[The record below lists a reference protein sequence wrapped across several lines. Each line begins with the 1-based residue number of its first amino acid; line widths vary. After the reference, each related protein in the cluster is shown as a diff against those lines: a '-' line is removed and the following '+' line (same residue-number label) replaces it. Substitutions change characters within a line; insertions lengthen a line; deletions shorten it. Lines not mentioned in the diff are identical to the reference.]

1 MGVAVDSL
9 RRIDWRIVGFRMGRS
24 GGSGENKLNDYFRR
38 RCSNYE
44 RFLCDRVWECALC
57 AVQAGKVLSL
67 EPVALPKAEVLRRR

>member
-1 MGVAVDSL
+1 MEYRWVHMMGKN
-9 RRIDWRIVGFRMGRS
+9 
-24 GGSGENKLNDYFRR
+24 GGSGGNRLNDYFRR

-57 AVQAGKVLSL
+57 VVQAGKVLPL